1 MFVKQNKA
9 AESPKSERRFYSL
22 IKHRLFVPRERSAQL
37 VRFCMREFDLP
48 TGFVFCGASADDT
61 NFKLGDMDFVGLVRV

>member
-1 MFVKQNKA
+1 MG
-9 AESPKSERRFYSL
+9 
-22 IKHRLFVPRERSAQL
+22 
-37 VRFCMREFDLP
+37 RFCMREFDLP